1 MRDIPIL
8 FSAPMVRALLDGS
21 KTQTRRHLYVLRKFS
36 NSLTFDNR
44 YQPPLLDLDN
54 PQHGPGYSFTLAKGY
69 EVGDRLWVKETIRRD
84 PEPRFYTTDPVRS
97 IYAADG
103 ARTKAEAWPWK
114 RAQLNSIHCPRGLSR
129 ITLEVTAVRVERLH
143 AISDADAIAEGIERS
158 TVDYEM
164 SAHLLVNRSIHCDK
178 YARLW
183 DSLNGDWEFNPW
195 VRVVTF
201 RRV

>member
-21 KTQTRRHLYVLRKFS
+21 KTQTRRHLYVVRKFS
-36 NSLTFDNR
+36 NSHSFDIR
-44 YQPPLLDLDN
+44 YPPPLLDLDN
-54 PQHGPGYSFTLAKGY
+54 PQHGPGYDFTLAKGY
-69 EVGDRLWVKETIRRD
+69 EVGDRLWVREAFSYQRGNTVAD
-84 PEPRFYTTDPVRS
+84 QHGLVWYW
-97 IYAADG
+97 ADG
-103 ARTKAEAWPWK
+103 NPSDGDWTKPK
-114 RAQLNSIHCPRGLSR
+114 PSIHIPRWASR